1 MVFNAKLKKK
11 KYYQLLRRIDQD
23 ETARIETNIKR
34 SSAWSC
40 RWRNIPQGAEIELW
54 STVQKR

>member
-34 SSAWSC
+34 SSA
-40 RWRNIPQGAEIELW
+40 
-54 STVQKR
+54 